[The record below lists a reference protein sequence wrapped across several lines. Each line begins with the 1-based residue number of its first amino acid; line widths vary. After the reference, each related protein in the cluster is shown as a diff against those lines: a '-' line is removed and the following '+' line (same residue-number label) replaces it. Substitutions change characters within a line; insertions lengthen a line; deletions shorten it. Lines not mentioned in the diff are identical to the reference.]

1 MWTRKELKEKA
12 KAALKRNY
20 WKAVLVAL
28 VVLLIGG
35 GASSSSSSY
44 TAVETS
50 SETAADAQ
58 EEVVTD
64 IVAESGSVEQALE
77 NHLEEI
83 DKLDESDTLAVLT
96 AYLIVFALIFVV
108 ILAFALTVSF
118 LVYNPLLVGAQKF
131 MLKSVD
137 GEGEIKDLAYTFDH
151 NYKNGVKT
159 LFFRDLHVF
168 LWALLFVIPGVY
180 KKYQYYMV
188 EYILAENPDMPYKEV
203 LARSKEMMD
212 GQKWKAFVLDLSFI
226 LWEILGI
233 FTCGILDIFFTRPY
247 MYLTRAA
254 LYRELN
260 GDTQDTVEAIEMQE
274 I

>member
-1 MWTRKELKEKA
+1 M
-12 KAALKRNY
+12 
-20 WKAVLVAL
+20 AL

-137 GEGEIKDLAYTFDH
+137 GEGKS
-151 NYKNGVKT
+151 KT
-159 LFFRDLHVF
+159 LHTLTIITKMVWHCSSVIYTYFYGHCY
-168 LWALLFVIPGVY
+168 LLFRVFTNTSI
-180 KKYQYYMV
+180 MV
-188 EYILAENPDMPYKEV
+188 EYILAENRICLIK
-203 LARSKEMMD
+203 
-212 GQKWKAFVLDLSFI
+212 
-226 LWEILGI
+226 GI
-233 FTCGILDIFFTRPY
+233 S
-247 MYLTRAA
+247 
-254 LYRELN
+254 
-260 GDTQDTVEAIEMQE
+260 TQ
-274 I
+274 